1 MAGRLRSRMGAP
13 SSMAMRLGFALIATV
28 LMLGPL
34 TQTAGASKAWCR
46 TDPIVVID
54 GYITDI
60 FVAGPLEALLV
71 ATGPT
76 QVVVTVPEGTKA
88 FLLLADLGFGKGVK
102 VSFQTSSSLT
112 KTSEGIEIEV
122 AVYVPASKSIPLRVD
137 VSPRVLGL
145 LWPSSAEGVSNTW
158 FGLTTHA

>member
-1 MAGRLRSRMGAP
+1 MGRHLQVRNAARRDLMRRVCVALVAMALVA
-13 SSMAMRLGFALIATV
+13 
-28 LMLGPL
+28 GPL
-34 TQTAGASKAWCR
+34 TPSAAASKAWCR

-76 QVVVTVPEGTKA
+76 QIVVTTPPDTSA
-88 FLLLADLGFGKGVK
+88 WLLLADLGFGRGFK
-102 VSFQTSSSLT
+102 VSFATSDSLQ
-112 KTSEGIEIEV
+112 KTDGGIEIEV
-122 AVYVPASKSIPLRVD
+122 SVYVPAKKSIPIRVD

-145 LWPSSAEGVSNTW
+145 LWPASAEGTSNQW
-158 FGLTTHA
+158 FTLKTHA